1 MILTLHWSATVPSRL
16 KDYHVEYALA
26 TQPTGAF
33 RESLLR
39 ATAASQIDWL
49 ALRRLFVLWKNVDF
63 STPTDFGCWHCNHD
77 PRDGSANVEIGA
89 LCMGGEGVSVAGAWG
104 AHPFT
109 IAHAWMAIGI
119 SARIAALKGLDANGS
134 FTAPGFQNGPLH
146 VISTHA
152 ERAIQTRDADAV
164 LRPNFGYFA
173 YSGDGDCR
181 WDLAA
186 RDFSESGKLAT
197 PQGAYANALKT
208 AAWIRAMTH
217 EAKVHGIQDFWGL
230 DGPVTP

>member
-1 MILTLHWSATVPSRL
+1 MILTHHWSATSPTRIHE
-16 KDYHVEYALA
+16 YHVEYALA
-26 TQPTGAF
+26 TQPTAAF

-39 ATAASQIDWL
+39 ATSALQVDWL
-49 ALRRLFVLWKNVDF
+49 ALRRLFLVWKNVDF
-63 STPTDFGCWHCNHD
+63 STPTDYGTYRMNHD

-104 AHPFT
+104 VYPFT

-119 SARIAALKGLDANGS
+119 GARIAALKDLDPNGS

-186 RDFSESGKLAT
+186 RDYTEAGKLAT
-197 PQGAYANALKT
+197 PQGAYTNALKT

-217 EAKVHGIQDFWGL
+217 EAKAMGIHDLWGL
-230 DGPVTP
+230 DGDVTA